1 MKDSIKVI
9 FLDFDGVLNSKMY
22 FETHSSVGLAID
34 PTRVDLLKRI
44 VLGTNAKIVLSTS
57 WRAHWDKEDS
67 LCDDVGREIN
77 KIFAEKDLTVFDKI
91 SGDNRSRYEKVADWL
106 ANHPTVTNFVVLDDT
121 PFEKGVLK
129 NHFVLTSTLR
139 NGLDEAD
146 AETAIRILNE

>member
-1 MKDSIKVI
+1 MEDIKVI

-34 PTRVDLLKRI
+34 STRLELLKRI

-67 LCDDVGREIN
+67 LCDDVGREVNRIL
-77 KIFAEKDLTVFDKI
+77 AEKDIVIFDKI
-91 SGDNRSRYEKVADWL
+91 SDDSGSRYEKISDWL
-106 ANHPTVTNFVVLDDT
+106 ENHPSVTKFVVLDDT

-129 NHFVLTSTLR
+129 NHFVLTSNLR
-139 NGLDEAD
+139 HGLDEAD
-146 AETAIRILNE
+146 VETAMRILNK